1 MNYIPKQKQLWF
13 WVESWKHGRQL
24 SCLQEN
30 RKILWFVCTTF
41 FSLIYDKNKNSRH
54 EIKSLIEQKA
64 VMWSQGKKQMDL
76 DTSCLNG
83 TERQIQVWG
92 EQLWISDWWNTLFS
106 TAGMVLIC
114 FGLLKLHILDGLMVI
129 SMRFLGNWFNCH
141 VYENLFS

>member
-1 MNYIPKQKQLWF
+1 MVDNFLVCKKIVRFYGLFALLFFPWF
-13 WVESWKHGRQL
+13 MTKIKTVGMKL
-24 SCLQEN
+24 SHLH
-30 RKILWFVCTTF
+30 RV
-41 FSLIYDKNKNSRH
+41 
-54 EIKSLIEQKA
+54 EQKA

-114 FGLLKLHILDGLMVI
+114 FGLLKLHISDGLMVI